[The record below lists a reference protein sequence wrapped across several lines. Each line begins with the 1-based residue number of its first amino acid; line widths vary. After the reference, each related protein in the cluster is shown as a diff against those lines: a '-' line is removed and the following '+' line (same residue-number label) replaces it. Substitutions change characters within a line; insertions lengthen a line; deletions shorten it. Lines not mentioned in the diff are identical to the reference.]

1 MVFGPSLG
9 TIQPLV
15 FCMILFCRGFL
26 LCVMAVMT
34 DSLCRVRV
42 PLLGLV
48 YPQNI
53 SGGESHKESN
63 IILCIMKYCCGGNP
77 RKLRPQN

>member
-1 MVFGPSLG
+1 MCIV
-9 TIQPLV
+9 
-15 FCMILFCRGFL
+15 
-26 LCVMAVMT
+26 VMT

-63 IILCIMKYCCGGNP
+63 IILSIMKYYCRGGNP

>member
-1 MVFGPSLG
+1 MC
-9 TIQPLV
+9 I
-15 FCMILFCRGFL
+15 
-26 LCVMAVMT
+26 AVMT
-34 DSLCRVRV
+34 DSLCNIWNHWIRVRV

-63 IILCIMKYCCGGNP
+63 IILCIMKYCCGGNT
-77 RKLRPQN
+77 RLQGN